1 MQAASWQVLLG
12 IVVLPLVTLIGY
24 STMAGVIGGGG
35 VGDFAI
41 RYGYQ
46 RFNAPVLIEA
56 VVALIVIVQ
65 VVQSLGDEIVR
76 RMGHLRG

>member
-1 MQAASWQVLLG
+1 MTGAP
-12 IVVLPLVTLIGY
+12 LPPG
-24 STMAGVIGGGG
+24 SVIGGGG

>member
-1 MQAASWQVLLG
+1 
-12 IVVLPLVTLIGY
+12 
-24 STMAGVIGGGG
+24 
-35 VGDFAI
+35 
-41 RYGYQ
+41 
-46 RFNAPVLIEA
+46 VLIEA